1 MQGRVPSIAFNP
13 QLWLFGG
20 LAVAGACAGY
30 WAYKRSRRDPAEKER
45 RRRLTIDQEGRMA
58 EALITDADETTLH
71 YTYEIRGVTY
81 TTSQDV
87 TTLRD
92 MLPKDPTVLIG
103 HASLKYSPRNPA
115 NSILLCESWSG
126 LRARQED
133 IKHQKEN

>member
-1 MQGRVPSIAFNP
+1 
-13 QLWLFGG
+13 
-20 LAVAGACAGY
+20 
-30 WAYKRSRRDPAEKER
+30 
-45 RRRLTIDQEGRMA
+45 MA

-103 HASLKYSPRNPA
+103 HASIKYSPRNPA